1 MKKNFFLIALS
12 IIVSNKLNSQNSKNF
27 AYLFSGE
34 KIYSNNVEYITGN
47 FSKSYFL
54 LGDKKIENKNV
65 KFYKNSSGFF
75 GNTSMLDFIG
85 RMGFAKR
92 EVKGNI
98 NLFKEETVSNTMIMG
113 GNGMM
118 TSMGP
123 NYFVDYYYNL
133 DEFGDLKK
141 ANYKNLNTDL
151 SSNPN
156 SMFHLK
162 KFKSVNQRKTILY
175 IVGGIVVASGVAS
188 LINKTSNIPPG
199 EETPSMTGSA
209 VIIGI
214 GFGTLVTNY
223 LTTRNRH
230 KHVVKAIEEFNK

>member
-1 MKKNFFLIALS
+1 MKKRFSLIAMILLMNN
-12 IIVSNKLNSQNSKNF
+12 VLNSQNLKNF

-34 KIYSNNVEYITGN
+34 KIHSTNIEYISKT

-54 LGDKKIENKNV
+54 VGDKKIESENV
-65 KFYKNSSGFF
+65 KFYKDYSGFF
-75 GNTSMLDFIG
+75 ANTINLNFTGGTS
-85 RMGFAKR
+85 FAKR

-98 NLFKEETVSNTMIMG
+98 NLFKKESVSNTMIMG

-118 TSMGP
+118 GSMGP

-133 DEFGDLKK
+133 DEFGNIKK
-141 ANYKNLNTDL
+141 ANYKNLKIDL
-151 SSNPN
+151 SSNQN
-156 SMFHLK
+156 SMLHLK